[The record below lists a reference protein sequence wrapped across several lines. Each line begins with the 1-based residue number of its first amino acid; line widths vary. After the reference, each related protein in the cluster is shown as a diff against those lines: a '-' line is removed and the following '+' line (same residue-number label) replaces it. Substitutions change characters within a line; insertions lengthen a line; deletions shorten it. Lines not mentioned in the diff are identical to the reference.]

1 MTEIIKVPA
10 IYRDLFHLETAPRY
24 LSYHGGRSSGKSYA
38 AALAILANM
47 SKVRYRVLCAREYQN
62 SISDSVKKLFDDLI
76 QRCQLPGFTS
86 TNEKITHLNGGSI
99 IFKGLHDHVEAS
111 LKSLEGINI
120 CWVEEAQT
128 ISADSLNI
136 LIPTIRAADSHIIFT
151 WNPLYE
157 SDPVRRFLDTVPDS
171 QKIDVSVSW
180 RDLDNIGLL
189 NETIKET
196 IRAAEGTP
204 DYRHIWE
211 GEPLARESR
220 AILPRAALN
229 KLITNDRPDD
239 SAAVSFGLDIARYG
253 NDRTALAIWQGQQLT
268 RLITWTHASTTDTAD
283 RVARLADQY
292 QPTKI
297 NIDDTGVGGG
307 VTDYLTEKLHIKNV
321 RPINYAAR
329 ATSTKYPNIAS
340 ELWFQFAEQLGDIR
354 ISDDLDNL
362 SALLD
367 DLSARG
373 WTFNSKNQQCIDSK
387 QAYKQA
393 GHRSPDLADAVLL
406 GHYTPAAAINWRVNL

>member
-1 MTEIIKVPA
+1 MTETIKVPA
-10 IYRDLFHLETAPRY
+10 IYRDLFQLQTAPRY

-47 SKVRYRVLCAREYQN
+47 SKRRYRVLCAREYQN
-62 SISDSVKKLFDDLI
+62 SIGDSVKKLFDDLI
-76 QRCQLPGFTS
+76 QKCQLPDFES
-86 TNEKITHLNGGSI
+86 TKENIRHVNGGTI

-111 LKSLEGINI
+111 LKSLEGIDI

-136 LIPTIRAADSHIIFT
+136 LIPTIRASRSHIIFT

-157 SDPVRRFLDTVPDS
+157 SDPVRRFLDTVPDN
-171 QKIDVSVSW
+171 QKIDVAVSW

-189 NETIKET
+189 NDTIKET

-220 AILPRAALN
+220 AILPRAELN
-229 KLITNDRPDD
+229 KIITNDRPDD
-239 SAAVSFGLDIARYG
+239 TAAVSFGLDVARYG

-268 RLITWTHASTTDTAD
+268 RLLSWTHASTTDTAD
-283 RVARLADQY
+283 RVARLANQY
-292 QPTKI
+292 TPTKI

-307 VTDYLTEKLHIKNV
+307 VTDYLTEKLHIPNV
-321 RPINYAAR
+321 RPINYAGR
-329 ATSTKYPNIAS
+329 ATSKKYPNIAS
-340 ELWFQFAEQLGDIR
+340 ELWFQFAEQLDNIR
-354 ISDDLDNL
+354 IAGDLDNL

-367 DLSARG
+367 ELSARG
-373 WTFNSKNQQCIDSK
+373 WTFNTKNQQCIDSK
-387 QAYKQA
+387 ASYKQA

-406 GHYTPAAAINWRVNL
+406 GHYQPAAILNWRVSL

>member
-1 MTEIIKVPA
+1 MTETIKVPA
-10 IYRDLFHLETAPRY
+10 VYRDLFAFPTAPRY

-47 SKVRYRVLCAREYQN
+47 SKRRYRVLCAREYQN
-62 SISDSVKKLFDDLI
+62 SIGDSVKKLFDDLI
-76 QRCQLPGFTS
+76 SRCQLPGFES
-86 TNEKITHLNGGSI
+86 TKESIRHVNGGSI

-111 LKSLEGINI
+111 LKSLEGIDI

-136 LIPTIRAADSHIIFT
+136 LIPTIRASNSHIIFT

-157 SDPVRRFLDTVPDS
+157 SDPVRCFLDTVPDN
-171 QKIDVSVSW
+171 QKIDVAVSW

-189 NETIKET
+189 NDTIKET

-220 AILPRAALN
+220 AILPRVDLN

-239 SAAVSFGLDIARYG
+239 NAAVSFGLDVARYG
-253 NDRTALAIWQGQQLT
+253 NDRTALSIWQGNQLT
-268 RLITWTHASTTDTAD
+268 RLISWTHASTTDTAD
-283 RVARLADQY
+283 RVARLANQY

-307 VTDYLTEKLHIKNV
+307 VTDYLMEKLHVPNV

-329 ATSTKYPNIAS
+329 ATSKKYPNIAS
-340 ELWFQFAEQLGDIR
+340 ELWFQFAEQLDNIR
-354 ISDDLDNL
+354 ISADLDNL

-367 DLSARG
+367 ELSARG
-373 WTFNSKNQQCIDSK
+373 WTFNTKNQQCIDSK
-387 QAYKQA
+387 ASYKQA

-406 GHYTPAAAINWRVNL
+406 GHYQPAAVLDWRVNL

>member
-1 MTEIIKVPA
+1 MTETIKVPVC
-10 IYRDLFHLETAPRY
+10 YRDLFAFPTAPRY

-38 AALAILANM
+38 AALAILANI
-47 SKVRYRVLCAREYQN
+47 SRRRYRVLCAREYQN
-62 SISDSVKKLFDDLI
+62 SINDSVKKLFDDLI
-76 QRCQLPGFTS
+76 QRCQLPGFIS
-86 TNEKITHLNGGSI
+86 TKEFIAHVNGSTI

-111 LKSLEGINI
+111 LKSLEGIDV

-136 LIPTIRAADSHIIFT
+136 LIPTIRTYNSHIIFT

-157 SDPVRRFLDTVPDS
+157 TDPVRRFLDTVPDN
-171 QKIDVSVSW
+171 QKIDVAVSW

-189 NETIKET
+189 NDTIKET

-220 AILPRAALN
+220 AILPRAELN
-229 KLITNDRPDD
+229 KTITDAQPESDAP
-239 SAAVSFGLDIARYG
+239 AAFGLDVARYG
-253 NDRTALAIWQGQQLT
+253 NDRTALAIWKGQQLT
-268 RLITWTHASTTDTAD
+268 RLFSWTHASTTDTAD
-283 RVARLADQY
+283 RVARLANQY

-307 VTDYLTEKLHIKNV
+307 VTDYLMEKLHVPNV

-340 ELWFQFAEQLGDIR
+340 ELWFQFAENLQETR
-354 ISDDLDNL
+354 ISADIENL

-367 DLSARG
+367 ELSARG
-373 WTFNSKNQQCIDSK
+373 WTFNSKNQLTIDSK

-406 GHYTPAAAINWRVNL
+406 GHYQPAAVLDWRVNL